1 MDAKKQVVS
10 FRDEQQ
16 QQFATLYKALK
27 QIRRETAKA
36 TASTSSLAP
45 IAATHQKGAKNLLHY
60 LALRRHD
67 LRPLQ
72 TQLVE
77 LGLTSLGQV
86 ESHVLASL
94 DNVLYLLKLLTHKP
108 DVSGAY
114 PQRTFHF
121 EQAKAHHLLKQH
133 TLHLLGPE
141 PESRD
146 VRIMVTLP
154 SEAAQDYMLVYQL
167 LKAGMNCARIN
178 CAHDDP
184 HAWQLMLRHLKKA
197 KTALK
202 KNCRIMMDLAG
213 PKLRTGAMMT
223 GPQVLHIRPRRDRL
237 GQVLQPARLWL
248 TTNSALYTA
257 PSVSDGAVTVDA
269 GWLAQIAP
277 QDQIVFRDARSCR
290 RKGRV
295 VDVTSYGAWVELRK
309 SAYIVPETELELHAH
324 CAADDA
330 SSCPVSRVYDLPHL
344 EESIPLQR
352 GDDLVLTHPD
362 IPGKPATYDQSGA
375 LLTPA
380 HIGCTIPSIFRDVQ
394 VGEPIWFDDGK
405 MGGRIVQVEAH
416 QIKVHLTHLHPE
428 GDKLRSDKG
437 INLPESDLHLAAL
450 TAQDLEYLPFVV
462 EHADVI
468 ELSFA
473 NTAADVDRLHE
484 EVQKLTRTPPG
495 LVLKIETQS
504 AFNHLPELIFSA
516 MHNPVC
522 GIMIARG
529 DLAVEC
535 GFERLAEVQEEILWL
550 CEAAHIP
557 VIWATQVLESLAK
570 SGLPSRAEITDAA
583 MGHRAECVMLNKG
596 PYVLDAVSTLDDI
609 IQRMQDHQSKKQSM
623 LRALHVAG
631 GTNSAL
637 CFR

>member
-1 MDAKKQVVS
+1 MDAKKQAVS

-16 QQFATLYKALK
+16 EQFTALYRALK
-27 QIRRETAKA
+27 QIRRDTAKA
-36 TASTSSLAP
+36 TATKSSLAA
-45 IAATHQKGAKNLLHY
+45 IATTHQRGAKNLLHY

-108 DVSGAY
+108 DASGGY

-133 TLHLLGPE
+133 TLHLLGPA
-141 PESRD
+141 PENRD

-154 SEAAQDYMLVYQL
+154 SEAAHDYMLVYQL

-184 HAWQLMLRHLKKA
+184 YAWQLMLQHLKKA
-197 KTALK
+197 KAVLK
-202 KNCRIMMDLAG
+202 QSCRVMMDLAG
-213 PKLRTGAMMT
+213 PKLRTGAMMA
-223 GPQVLHIRPRRDRL
+223 GPQVLHVRPRRDRL
-237 GQVLQPARLWL
+237 GQILQPARLWL
-248 TTNSALYTA
+248 TTNSTLYVA
-257 PSVSDGAVTVDA
+257 PSITDGAITVDA
-269 GWLAQIAP
+269 GWLSQVSP
-277 QDQIVFRDARSCR
+277 QDLIVFRDARDCR
-290 RKGRV
+290 RQGRV
-295 VDVTSYGAWVELRK
+295 IDVTPDGAWVEFRK
-309 SAYIVPETELELHAH
+309 SAYIVPSTRLELHACH
-324 CAADDA
+324 AGDNQAPY
-330 SSCPVSRVYDLPHL
+330 PVTRVSDLPHL
-344 EESIPLQR
+344 DEIIPLQR
-352 GDDLVLTHPD
+352 GDDLILTHPD
-362 IPGKPATYDQSGA
+362 IPGKPATYDQSGI

-380 HIGCTIPSIFRDVQ
+380 HIGCTIPAIFTDVQ

-405 MGGRIVQVEAH
+405 IGGRIVQVEAH
-416 QIKVHLTHLHPE
+416 QIKVNLTHLHPE
-428 GDKLRSDKG
+428 GDKLRPDKG
-437 INLPESDLHLAAL
+437 INLPESELHLAAL
-450 TAQDLEYLPFVV
+450 TAQDLAYLPFVV

-473 NTAADVDRLHE
+473 NSAADVDRLHE
-484 EVQKLTRTPPG
+484 EVQKLTEHPPG

-516 MHNPVC
+516 MRNPVC

-596 PYVLDAVSTLDDI
+596 PYVLDAVNTLDDI
-609 IQRMQDHQSKKQSM
+609 IQRMQDHQSKKLSM

-631 GTNSAL
+631 VS
-637 CFR
+637 RP